1 MEYEPQLPKKHLSAK
16 TRQLYREV
24 RERQESQEFKST
36 PTSILTQN
44 KIGNGSDYFID

>member
-1 MEYEPQLPKKHLSAK
+1 MEYEPQLPKNHLSAK
-16 TRQLYREV
+16 THQWYREV
-24 RERQESQEFKST
+24 RERQEFKST